1 MVRLASSKRLVPC
14 YFVARMAL
22 AGLASPTSAR
32 VGITLTLM
40 TLSALV
46 LCQVRLRAKG
56 LGLVFR
62 SQMHMALSSQSH
74 S

>member
-46 LCQVRLRAKG
+46 LCQVRLRAK
-56 LGLVFR
+56 
-62 SQMHMALSSQSH
+62 
-74 S
+74 